1 MTRPKLERHKEQK
14 LMEIK
19 TMALELKGSYF
30 VANIMTNTYVEVSKR
45 YIIPGVAHTDR
56 LTLPDTTPMSREAC
70 VQKIE
75 EVGQLAKEARM
86 NISHLANTRRK
97 QCGITTY
104 QKRGEIGE
112 IEGEEN

>member
-1 MTRPKLERHKEQK
+1 
-14 LMEIK
+14 
-19 TMALELKGSYF
+19 MALELKGSYF

-86 NISHLANTRRK
+86 NISHLANTVSFSSLFPICIRSLSPCLSK
-97 QCGITTY
+97 PTVIHVST
-104 QKRGEIGE
+104 
-112 IEGEEN
+112 